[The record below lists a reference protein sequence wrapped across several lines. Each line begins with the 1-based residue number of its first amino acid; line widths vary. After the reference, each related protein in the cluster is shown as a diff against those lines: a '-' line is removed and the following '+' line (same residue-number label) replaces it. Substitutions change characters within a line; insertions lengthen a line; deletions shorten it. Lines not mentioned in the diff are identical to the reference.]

1 MQTTRNSRASGSFKT
16 VRVALAITGSVI
28 ATAAVGQ
35 TIGITDTTV
44 KIGTTASISGATAA
58 VGMVAD
64 GMDLKFKAVNAAGG
78 IKMADGKTR
87 TVEFIITDDANE
99 PPRALANTRRLVEQ
113 NQIFALSGVVGTLQ
127 NQAIRP
133 YIQQKAVPS
142 LFVYSGV
149 YEFGMEK
156 QNPMSTPLVPSF
168 TTEAAIYAE
177 YLKRNK
183 PNAKVA
189 ILYLNTDFGQNFVA
203 GFKAAIVG
211 STVQL
216 TEVQP
221 HNYSDPT
228 VDTQLTNL
236 KASGADTLLV
246 ATVPKP
252 AAQSVRF
259 GVESGWKPLVMIT
272 YAGSSAVALK
282 PAGVENLQGVITGQF
297 MKPVESDAY
306 ANDAGVKRYFAD
318 YAAAKPRF
326 DRGDTLG
333 QMGYTIAEATVAV
346 LQTMKQPT
354 REALLEAARNMHDI
368 ELSLLLPGIK
378 LNTKGTEDPFPIEGM
393 QLFVFKGERYEP
405 AGDVIS
411 YEGKTPKL

>member
-1 MQTTRNSRASGSFKT
+1 METKRVFKAAGI
-16 VRVALAITGSVI
+16 ALAIAGSGI
-28 ATAAVGQ
+28 ATPSVAQ
-35 TIGITDTTV
+35 TVGITDTTV

-64 GMDLKFKAVNAAGG
+64 GIDLKFKAINAAGG

-113 NQIFALSGVVGTLQ
+113 NQIFALAGVVGTLQ

-133 YIQQKAVPS
+133 YIQQKGVPS

-149 YEFGMEK
+149 YEFGNEK
-156 QNPMSTPLVPSF
+156 LNPMSTPLVPSF

-203 GFKAAIVG
+203 GFKAAIQG
-211 STVQL
+211 SSIQL
-216 TEVQP
+216 TDVQP

-236 KASGADTLLV
+236 KASGADTLLI

-272 YAGSSAVALK
+272 YAGSSAVALR

-297 MKPVESDAY
+297 MKPVESEAY
-306 ANDAGVKRYFAD
+306 VNDAGVKRYFAD
-318 YAAAKPRF
+318 YAQFKPRF

-333 QMGYTIAEATVAV
+333 QMGYTIAEAVVAV

-354 REALLEAARNMHDI
+354 REAMLEAARNMHDV

-378 LNTKGTEDPFPIEGM
+378 LNTKGAEDPFPIEGM
-393 QLFVFKGERYEP
+393 QLFAFKGERYEP

-411 YEGKTPKL
+411 YEGRTPKLQTP

>member
-1 MQTTRNSRASGSFKT
+1 MKT
-16 VRVALAITGSVI
+16 KQALKVVGVALAMAGAGI
-28 ATAAVGQ
+28 ATSAVAQ
-35 TIGITDTTV
+35 TVGITDTTV

-64 GMDLKFKAVNAAGG
+64 GIDLKFKAINAAGG

-113 NQIFALSGVVGTLQ
+113 NQIFALAGVVGTLQ

-133 YIQQKAVPS
+133 YIQQKGVPS

-149 YEFGMEK
+149 YEFGIEK
-156 QNPMSTPLVPSF
+156 LNPMSTPLVPSF

-203 GFKAAIVG
+203 GFKAAIQG
-211 STVQL
+211 SSIQL
-216 TEVQP
+216 TDVQP

-236 KASGADTLLV
+236 KASGADTLLI

-272 YAGSSAVALK
+272 YAGSSAVALR

-297 MKPVESDAY
+297 MKPVESEAY
-306 ANDAGVKRYFAD
+306 VNDAGVKRYFAD
-318 YAAAKPRF
+318 YAQFKPRF

-333 QMGYTIAEATVAV
+333 QMGYSIAEAVVAV
-346 LQTMKQPT
+346 LQTMKLPT
-354 REALLEAARNMHDI
+354 REAMLEAARNMHDV

-378 LNTKGTEDPFPIEGM
+378 LNTKGVEDPFPIEGM
-393 QLFVFKGERYEP
+393 QLFAFKGERYEP
-405 AGDVIS
+405 ASDVIS
-411 YEGKTPKL
+411 YEGRTPKLQTP

>member
-1 MQTTRNSRASGSFKT
+1 MAIAGSGF
-16 VRVALAITGSVI
+16 
-28 ATAAVGQ
+28 ATAAFAQSV
-35 TIGITDTTV
+35 GITDTTV
-44 KIGTTASISGATAA
+44 KIGSSAPISGATAA

-64 GMDLKFKAVNAAGG
+64 GMDLKFKAINAAGG
-78 IKMADGKTR
+78 VKMMDGKTR
-87 TVEFIITDDANE
+87 TVEFVITDDANE
-99 PPRALANTRRLVEQ
+99 PPRALANTRRMVEQ
-113 NQIFALSGVVGTLQ
+113 NQVFMLAGMSGTLQ

-133 YIQQKAVPS
+133 YIQQKSVPS

-149 YEFGMEK
+149 YEFGVEK
-156 QNPMSTPLVPSF
+156 LNPMSTPLVPSF

-177 YLKRNK
+177 YLKQNK

-203 GFKAAIVG
+203 GFKAAIQG
-211 STVQL
+211 SSVQL
-216 TEVQP
+216 MDVQP

-236 KASGADTLLV
+236 KATGADTLLV

-259 GVESGWKPLVMIT
+259 AVESAWKPLVMIT

-282 PAGVENLQGVITGQF
+282 PAGIENLQGVMTGQF
-297 MKPVESDAY
+297 MKPVEGETY
-306 ANDAGVKRYFAD
+306 ANDEGVKRYFAD
-318 YAAAKPRF
+318 YAKFKPRF

-333 QMGYTIAEATVAV
+333 QMGYTIAEGVVAV

-354 REALLEAARNMHDI
+354 REAALEAARNMHDI
-368 ELSLLLPGIK
+368 ELSLLLPGVK
-378 LNTKGTEDPFPIEGM
+378 LNTNGTADAFPIEAM
-393 QLFVFKGERYEP
+393 QLFVFKGESYVP
-405 AGDVIS
+405 TGGVIS
-411 YEGKTPKL
+411 YEGRTPKL

>member
-1 MQTTRNSRASGSFKT
+1 METK
-16 VRVALAITGSVI
+16 RVLKAAGIALAIAGSGI
-28 ATAAVGQ
+28 ATPSVAQ
-35 TIGITDTTV
+35 TVGITDTTV

-64 GMDLKFKAVNAAGG
+64 GIDLKFKAINAAGG

-113 NQIFALSGVVGTLQ
+113 NQIFALAGVVGTLQ

-133 YIQQKAVPS
+133 YIQQKGVPS

-149 YEFGMEK
+149 YEFGNEK
-156 QNPMSTPLVPSF
+156 LNPMSTPLVPSF

-203 GFKAAIVG
+203 GFKAAIQG
-211 STVQL
+211 SSIQL
-216 TEVQP
+216 TDVQP

-236 KASGADTLLV
+236 KASGADTLLI

-272 YAGSSAVALK
+272 YAGSSAVALR

-297 MKPVESDAY
+297 MKPVESEAY
-306 ANDAGVKRYFAD
+306 VNDAGVKRFFAD
-318 YAAAKPRF
+318 YAQFKPRF

-333 QMGYTIAEATVAV
+333 QMGYTIAEAVVAV

-354 REALLEAARNMHDI
+354 REAMLEAARNMHDV

-378 LNTKGTEDPFPIEGM
+378 LNTKGAEDPFPIEGM
-393 QLFVFKGERYEP
+393 QLFAFKGERYEP

-411 YEGKTPKL
+411 YEGRTPKLQTP